1 MALEK
6 PTLKRRLITIPAF
19 LLGALLVTVLFPVL
33 LVLALVASLWKPAH
47 GAVPTLFFITGY
59 LWFEAAGIIAAPII
73 WLRSRTPQDAMRA
86 NFAMQCW
93 WASGLMR
100 MAQRFFSLRLTLHN
114 EAALTGGPALVLP
127 RHASIADTVLP
138 VTYFARPF
146 NTHLRYIM
154 KRELLVDPC
163 LDIYGNRLP
172 NYFVDRSGQDT
183 DAAVDGIRQLTETLD
198 ASEGMLLY
206 PEGTRYSPAKHEALR
221 RKGNQNPKLVQQLN
235 RWPDLLPP
243 RLGGTLA
250 MLESNPG
257 RDLLFMAHVGFEGSS
272 HFKNLIN
279 GSWRR
284 AQVHL
289 AFWRVPFAQIP
300 TQREELMEFLFE
312 QWDRMQSTVARLNRL
327 ASQGTRS

>member
-1 MALEK
+1 MANDS
-6 PTLKRRLITIPAF
+6 PVLKRRLLTIPGF
-19 LLGALLVTVLFPVL
+19 LLAALLVTLLFPVL
-33 LVLALVASLWKPAH
+33 LLLALLASLWKPLH

-59 LWFEAAGIIAAPII
+59 LWFEAAGILAAPVI
-73 WLRSRTPQDAMRA
+73 WLLNRSPHAAMRA

-100 MAQRFFSLRLTLHN
+100 MAQRFFALRLTLHN
-114 EAALTGGPALVLP
+114 EGALAGGPALVLP

-138 VTYFARPF
+138 VTYFAKPF
-146 NTHLRYIM
+146 KTHLRYVM
-154 KRELLVDPC
+154 KRELLIDPC

-172 NYFVDRSGQDT
+172 NHFVDRSGQDT
-183 DAAVDGIRQLTETLD
+183 EAAVGGIRKLTETL
-198 ASEGMLLY
+198 SETEGMLLY
-206 PEGTRYSPAKHEALR
+206 PEGTRYSPTKHEALR
-221 RKGNQNPKLVQQLN
+221 RKGNQNPKLVQQLD

-300 TQREELMEFLFE
+300 TQRDELMTFLFE
-312 QWDRMQSTVARLNRL
+312 QWDRMQSTVVRLNRL
-327 ASQGTRS
+327 VSQETRR